1 MEQENVKPTLTLEPD
16 SLMEASSAFR
26 EITLE
31 EAKKNAPVPTAE
43 EVKEIIPAVLDDT
56 LLTEDEKKQVE
67 EFASKIDIKNTQQV
81 IQYGSAAQ
89 KSVADF
95 SQNALEHVKTRDL
108 GEIGESLT
116 NLVVEIK
123 NASEP
128 EKKGLAGLFQKKKND
143 FEAMKASYSKAETNV
158 DRIVTTLEKHEVV
171 LMKDIAL
178 FDKLYD
184 LNLNY
189 YKELTMYILAGKKAL
204 ENARNT
210 ELADLKKKAEETGTQ
225 EDAQG
230 YNDFASMCD
239 RFEKKLH
246 DLELTRI
253 ISVQMGPQTRL
264 LQNNDMLMLEKIQ
277 SSLINTIPLWKSQLV
292 LALGISHSAQAT
304 KAQNEVTEMT
314 NELLKKNAE
323 TLKMSTIET
332 AKEAERSIVDIET
345 LKETNTKLIETLDEV
360 INIHE
365 EGRTKRAEAEVEL
378 AKIEGELKAKL
389 LEMRG

>member
-304 KAQNEVTEMT
+304 KAQNEVPEMT

>member
-225 EDAQG
+225 EDAQS